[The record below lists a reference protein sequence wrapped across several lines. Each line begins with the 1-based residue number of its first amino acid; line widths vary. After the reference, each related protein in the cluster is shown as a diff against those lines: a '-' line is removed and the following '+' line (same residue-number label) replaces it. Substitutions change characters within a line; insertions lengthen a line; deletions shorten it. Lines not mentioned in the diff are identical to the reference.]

1 MNIEVF
7 INKLTEA
14 SIQLNNNLSEA
25 FTLSSLK
32 FLLLSM
38 IFS

>member
-1 MNIEVF
+1 MNIKVF

-14 SIQLNNNLSEA
+14 SIQFNNNLSK
-25 FTLSSLK
+25 TLTLNDLK

>member
-7 INKLTEA
+7 MNKLTEA
-14 SIQLNNNLSEA
+14 SIQSDNNLSEA
-25 FTLSSLK
+25 FTLNDSE

-38 IFS
+38 IFN